1 MIYETL
7 IKSTGDILQGLA
19 VLLLSIMTCKLLHY
33 LSPIIKKMEILKF
46 KYGDVEVYISQ
57 KVKVVAD
64 SLYEAERAKGNATF
78 ECNDKIKTDLSGW
91 LSPAFLEKIK
101 CSNILWVDDRIDLI
115 NNEIKALNEVGI
127 NVQWAISTS
136 EALGRI
142 NEMKFDLVISDMGRP
157 EGVRAGYSLLDEVKR
172 IKPDIPFIIYAG
184 SNDIEHRREANKRG
198 AFGSTNN
205 AYELFNYILCALIL
219 SPHYSDC

>member
-1 MIYETL
+1 MIYEAL
-7 IKSTGDILQGLA
+7 IKSTGDILQGMA
-19 VLLLSIMTCKLLHY
+19 VLLLSILAFKLLHY

-46 KYGDVEVYISQ
+46 KYGDFEVYISQ
-57 KVKVVAD
+57 KIKVVVD
-64 SLYEAERAKGNATF
+64 SLYEAEKAKGSTIFA
-78 ECNDKIKTDLSGW
+78 CNDKIKTDLSGW
-91 LSPAFLEKIK
+91 LSPVFLERIK
-101 CSNILWVDDRIDLI
+101 CSNILWVDDRRNLI
-115 NNEIKALNEVGI
+115 NNEIRALNEVGV

-136 EALGRI
+136 EALKKI
-142 NEMKFDLVISDMGRP
+142 NEMKFDVVISDMGRP
-157 EGVRAGYSLLDEVKR
+157 EGRCAGYSLLDEMKR

-205 AYELFNYILCALIL
+205 AYELFNYIFCALIL